1 MRFLGGVLQV
11 LFFLLLVGFSLIAA
25 GIIANR
31 LPLTDPPGLRAR
43 LWTYLNTHV
52 AETREDSPFPE
63 LHPRRYEAPPG
74 LLFDVARRAVQSL
87 RWEITVLDAEKKE
100 IQAVVTTKV
109 WHFKDDV
116 TIQIQPAQPS
126 G

>member
-1 MRFLGGVLQV
+1 MRVLGGVLQIV
-11 LFFLLLVGFSLIAA
+11 FFLGLLGISLITA

-31 LPLTDPPGLRAR
+31 LPLTDPPGLRTR

-63 LHPRRYEAPPG
+63 LRTHRYAAPPE
-74 LLFDVARRAVQSL
+74 LLFDVARRAAQSL

-100 IQAVVTTKV
+100 IQAVLTTKV
-109 WHFKDDV
+109 WH
-116 TIQIQPAQPS
+116 
-126 G
+126 